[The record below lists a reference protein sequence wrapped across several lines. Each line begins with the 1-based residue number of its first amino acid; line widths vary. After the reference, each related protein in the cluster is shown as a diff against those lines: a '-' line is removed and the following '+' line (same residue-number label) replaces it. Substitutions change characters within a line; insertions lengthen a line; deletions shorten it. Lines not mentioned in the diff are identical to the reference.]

1 MILMVNR
8 VIIFTEGGDNIGF
21 GHITRCSALYEELLE
36 RRVETIF
43 VVYGKNIE
51 DILKGKNYINQN
63 WKDKEFLQ
71 NFLKKEDYVIIDSY
85 LADLDV
91 YKYISNN
98 TSKCMYIDD
107 NNRLKYP
114 KGIIL
119 NPVLYED
126 LEYDTTNPILRGK
139 DYIIVRKE
147 FLEEVK
153 PLNKEY
159 DILITLGGTDIRN
172 LTPKLIEILKE
183 IDLNLKI
190 AIVIGKAFDN
200 KEEIE
205 RLKTEKISL
214 FYNVNANE
222 MRDLIL
228 KSKFVICGCG
238 QSINEMLILEANFF
252 PILIADNQ
260 LRNYKYLIKIGL
272 FDKVFNYKKIDKTVI
287 ESLMKKESKILK
299 INEIKNGNNK
309 IISYFIEE
317 NNIYFKNILESS
329 LEEQMEIREW
339 RNLSEVR
346 RYMYNTQIISINEH
360 FNWLVSL
367 KNNSNTKVYY
377 SIMNNKKIGINI
389 LKKRGEFIYE
399 WGLYLND
406 KVDKGKGIGKIV
418 GEKFL
423 NFIFQNLKI
432 NILEYEVLEE
442 NIPSLKLAL
451 KLGLKK
457 YKEEIKKI
465 EGKEKKVLYLKI
477 LKNEW
482 RIKNER

>member
-1 MILMVNR
+1 MVNR

-36 RRVETIF
+36 RKIETIF

-51 DILKGKNYINQN
+51 DILKGKNYINQD

-71 NFLKKEDYVIIDSY
+71 NFLRKDDYIIIDSY
-85 LADLDV
+85 LADLDI
-91 YKYISNN
+91 YEYISSN

-126 LEYDTTNPILRGK
+126 LEYNTTNPILRGK

-147 FLEEVK
+147 FLEEMK
-153 PLNKEY
+153 SLEKEY

-205 RLKTEKISL
+205 RLKTEKINL

-238 QSINEMLILEANFF
+238 QSIHEMLVLKANFF
-252 PILIADNQ
+252 PIIIIENQ
-260 LRNYKYLIKIGL
+260 LNNANGL
-272 FDKVFNYKKIDKTVI
+272 
-287 ESLMKKESKILK
+287 
-299 INEIKNGNNK
+299 
-309 IISYFIEE
+309 
-317 NNIYFKNILESS
+317 
-329 LEEQMEIREW
+329 
-339 RNLSEVR
+339 
-346 RYMYNTQIISINEH
+346 
-360 FNWLVSL
+360 L
-367 KNNSNTKVYY
+367 KN
-377 SIMNNKKIGINI
+377 
-389 LKKRGEFIYE
+389 
-399 WGLYLND
+399 
-406 KVDKGKGIGKIV
+406 
-418 GEKFL
+418 
-423 NFIFQNLKI
+423 
-432 NILEYEVLEE
+432 
-442 NIPSLKLAL
+442 KL
-451 KLGLKK
+451 
-457 YKEEIKKI
+457 IKKI
-465 EGKEKKVLYLKI
+465 ENWNSLN
-477 LKNEW
+477 LKNSLVDFLKTN
-482 RIKNER
+482 IDTKITISNGKKNILDIFIGGI

>member
-1 MILMVNR
+1 MVNR
-8 VIIFTEGGDNIGF
+8 VVIFTEGGDNIGF

-36 RRVETIF
+36 RKIETIF

-51 DILKGKNYINQN
+51 DILKGKNYINQD
-63 WKDKEFLQ
+63 WKNKEFLQ
-71 NFLKKEDYVIIDSY
+71 NFLKKDDYVIIDSY

-91 YKYISNN
+91 YEYISNN

-147 FLEEVK
+147 FLEEIK
-153 PLNKEY
+153 PLEKEY

-172 LTPKLIEILKE
+172 LTPKLIKILEEMDSNFKV
-183 IDLNLKI
+183 

-214 FYNVNANE
+214 FYNVNATE

-238 QSINEMLILEANFF
+238 QSINEMLILEANFL

-260 LRNYKYLIKIGL
+260 LRNYKYLIKTGI
-272 FDKVFNYKKIDKTVI
+272 FDKVLDYKNINKTII
-287 ESLMKKESKILK
+287 ESLMKKENKALK
-299 INEIKNGNNK
+299 INEIRNGNNR
-309 IISYFIEE
+309 IISYLLEE
-317 NNIYFKNILESS
+317 NNIYFKDILDSS
-329 LEEQMEIREW
+329 LKEQIEIREW
-339 RNLSEVR
+339 RNLPEVR
-346 RYMYNTQIISINEH
+346 KYMYNTQIISLEEH
-360 FNWLVSL
+360 LKWIKSL
-367 KNNSNTKVYY
+367 KNNNSIKVYY
-377 SIMNNKKIGINI
+377 SIMNNEKIGVNI
-389 LKKRGEFIYE
+389 LRKKSESTYE
-399 WGLYLND
+399 WGLYLNN
-406 KVDKGKGIGKIV
+406 KVEKGKGIGKIV

-423 NFIFQNLKI
+423 KFIFQVLEI
-432 NILEYEVLEE
+432 RILEYEVLEE

-457 YKEEIKKI
+457 YKEEEKQI

-477 LKNEW
+477 SKDEW
-482 RIKNER
+482 RIRNGR

>member
-1 MILMVNR
+1 MVNR

-36 RRVETIF
+36 RKVETIF
-43 VVYGKNIE
+43 VVYGKNKE
-51 DILKGKNYINQN
+51 DILKGKNYINQD

-71 NFLKKEDYVIIDSY
+71 SFLKKDDYVIIDSY
-85 LADLDV
+85 LADLDI
-91 YKYISNN
+91 YEYISNN

-126 LEYDTTNPILRGK
+126 LEYNTTNPILRGK

-147 FLEEVK
+147 FLEEIK
-153 PLNKEY
+153 LLEKEY

-205 RLKTEKISL
+205 RLKTERISL
-214 FYNVNANE
+214 FYNVNASE

-238 QSINEMLILEANFF
+238 QSINEMLILEANFL

-260 LRNYKYLIKIGL
+260 LRNYNYLKKMKVVKERVSYYNLEKIKL
-272 FDKVFNYKKIDKTVI
+272 
-287 ESLMKKESKILK
+287 
-299 INEIKNGNNK
+299 EIKNRVLEKNKENIILKFNKKNK
-309 IISYFIEE
+309 ILDRFI
-317 NNIYFKNILESS
+317 
-329 LEEQMEIREW
+329 
-339 RNLSEVR
+339 
-346 RYMYNTQIISINEH
+346 
-360 FNWLVSL
+360 
-367 KNNSNTKVYY
+367 
-377 SIMNNKKIGINI
+377 
-389 LKKRGEFIYE
+389 
-399 WGLYLND
+399 
-406 KVDKGKGIGKIV
+406 
-418 GEKFL
+418 
-423 NFIFQNLKI
+423 
-432 NILEYEVLEE
+432 
-442 NIPSLKLAL
+442 
-451 KLGLKK
+451 
-457 YKEEIKKI
+457 
-465 EGKEKKVLYLKI
+465 
-477 LKNEW
+477 
-482 RIKNER
+482 